1 MLPAQNSADVNALPD
16 TAAARKFSREWLR
29 ERLARGVPPG
39 QALEGDAGGNIASRL
54 TPAAVLIL
62 LVARP
67 AGPAVLF
74 TQRTAHLHDHA
85 GQVSFPGGRAEPGD
99 ASAVATA
106 LRETWEEIG
115 IAANKVEILGQLPN
129 YLTRTGFS
137 VAPVVGWIEPPFELA
152 PDTFEVAEIFEVPLT
167 FFMDPANHQQKSIE
181 HEGVTR
187 YFWAMPYQG
196 YYIWGAT
203 AGMLMNFYSCLAP
216 QTP

>member
-1 MLPAQNSADVNALPD
+1 MLPAQNSADVTALLD
-16 TAAARKFSREWLR
+16 AGAARQFSRAWLR
-29 ERLARGVPPG
+29 ERLARGVPQG
-39 QALEGDAGGNIASRL
+39 MVLEGDAGGNLASRL

-62 LVARP
+62 LVERP

-85 GQVSFPGGRAEPGD
+85 GQISFPGGRAEPGD
-99 ASAVATA
+99 TSVMATA

-115 IAANKVEILGQLPN
+115 IEAKKVEILGQLPN

-137 VAPVVGWIEPPFELA
+137 VTPVVGWIEPPFELA
-152 PDTFEVAEIFEVPLT
+152 PDTFEVAEIFEVPLV
-167 FFMDPANHQQKSIE
+167 FFLDPANHQQKSIV

-203 AGMLMNFYSCLAP
+203 AGMLMNLYRCLVS